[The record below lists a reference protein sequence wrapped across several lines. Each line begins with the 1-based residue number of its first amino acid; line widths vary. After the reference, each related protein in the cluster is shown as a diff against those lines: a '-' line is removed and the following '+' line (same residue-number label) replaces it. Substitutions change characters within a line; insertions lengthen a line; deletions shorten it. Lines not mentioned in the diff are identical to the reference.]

1 MFLNVLV
8 DRLHQKPLA
17 LIKNADSGPT
27 VDTLIQKLRGGGK
40 GICILNKLTFV
51 VSSPG

>member
-8 DRLHQKPLA
+8 DRLQQKPLA
-17 LIKNADSGPT
+17 LIQNADSGPT
-27 VDTLIQKLRGGGK
+27 VDTLIQKLRGGGE

-51 VSSPG
+51 VSAAG